1 MEPSVRV
8 CQERWIVLDPPPV
21 VAPHLASR
29 LLRPHCGVEA
39 PQLLA
44 HQMLLS

>member
-21 VAPHLASR
+21 VAPHLASH
-29 LLRPHCGVEA
+29 LLRPHYGVEA
-39 PQLLA
+39 PQLLE
-44 HQMLLS
+44 HQMLLL